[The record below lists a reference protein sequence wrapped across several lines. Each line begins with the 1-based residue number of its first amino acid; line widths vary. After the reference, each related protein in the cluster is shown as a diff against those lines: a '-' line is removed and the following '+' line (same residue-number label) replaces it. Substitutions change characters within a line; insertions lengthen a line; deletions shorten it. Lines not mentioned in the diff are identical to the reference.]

1 MKSFFTTKVV
11 KRGGSMYLL
20 IPSSTVKDV
29 SLKDGERVHVIIETT
44 RDEH

>member
-1 MKSFFTTKVV
+1 MRSFFTSRVV

-20 IPSSTVKDV
+20 IPSSTVKDI
-29 SLKDGERVHVIIETT
+29 SLKDGERMHVIIETT

>member
-1 MKSFFTTKVV
+1 
-11 KRGGSMYLL
+11 MYLL
-20 IPSSTVKDV
+20 IPSSAVKDV

>member
-1 MKSFFTTKVV
+1 MRSFFTTKVV

-29 SLKDGERVHVIIETT
+29 SLKDGERVHAIIETT